1 MRRTI
6 AAIMTVLL
14 VSAGCSVR
22 FNGDPGPDARRTPH
36 ATAPTDAGGVEV
48 WDLRTRPTAQDVGM
62 PDSKD
67 YVAYETRKPRRVRF
81 LLPEGRKLTIDATL
95 VVFDRVTVPA
105 TTDRTVVTGIDF
117 RMAPMRLETAY
128 KVMGVSLKAF
138 GLDTK
143 PVEEWRTEIA
153 NRPTKGSLASLRIEG
168 GGNTRIGYL
177 TIGVGGVFD
186 PLDKDL
192 ATIKYRV
199 NLD

>member
-1 MRRTI
+1 MVV
-6 AAIMTVLL
+6 AVLL
-14 VSAGCSVR
+14 ATTGCSVS
-22 FNGDPGPDARRTPH
+22 FNRDGNPGPTETPH
-36 ATAPTDAGGVEV
+36 ATAPTDAKGVVV
-48 WDLRTRPTAQDVGM
+48 WDLRTAPSASDVGM
-62 PDSKD
+62 PADED

-95 VVFDRVTVPA
+95 VVFDRVMVPA

-128 KVMGVSLKAF
+128 KVMGASLKAF

-168 GGNTRIGYL
+168 GDNTRIGYL